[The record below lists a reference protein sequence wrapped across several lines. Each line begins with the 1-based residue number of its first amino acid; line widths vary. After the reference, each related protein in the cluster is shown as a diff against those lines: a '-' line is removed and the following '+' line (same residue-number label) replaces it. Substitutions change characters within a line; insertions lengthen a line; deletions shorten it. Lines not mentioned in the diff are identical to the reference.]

1 MSRPDAIEMSEE
13 EKEEYIMKTLAML
26 HQFLSEASPTKHAVL
41 LMLDEADQV
50 LQTYNFNAPPTLA
63 VMMMVSSME
72 LLREEMQGVA
82 LQSTLN

>member
-1 MSRPDAIEMSEE
+1 MSRPDTVEMSDK
-13 EKEEYIMKTLAML
+13 EKEEYITETLAML

-41 LMLDEADQV
+41 LMLDEDDQV

-63 VMMMVSSME
+63 VMMMGSSME

-82 LQSTLN
+82 LQRTLN

>member
-1 MSRPDAIEMSEE
+1 MNRPDTVEMSEE

-41 LMLDEADQV
+41 LMLDEDDHV

-63 VMMMVSSME
+63 VMMMGSSME
-72 LLREEMQGVA
+72 LLREEMQGAA
-82 LQSTLN
+82 LQRLLN